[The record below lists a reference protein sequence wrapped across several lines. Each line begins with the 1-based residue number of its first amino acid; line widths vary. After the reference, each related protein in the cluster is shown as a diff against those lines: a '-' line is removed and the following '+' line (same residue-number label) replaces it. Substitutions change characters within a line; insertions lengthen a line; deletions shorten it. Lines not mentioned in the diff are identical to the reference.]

1 MRLSKEIH
9 TKVVHPKMMLV
20 GFYLPVRLGVRVSE
34 LCIKIHGVGKSIP
47 VQLEGS
53 EFQKEK
59 EKNTWVY
66 KKLPVRLSKELHIKV
81 VHPKM
86 MLVGFSL
93 PVRLGV
99 RVSEWCIKTHG

>member
-53 EFQKEK
+53 EFQKVK
-59 EKNTWVY
+59 EKKYAGIQKTTRAVAGTVVVT
-66 KKLPVRLSKELHIKV
+66 KRDLPNDNASRFLYTRVVRGCCS
-81 VHPKM
+81 
-86 MLVGFSL
+86 
-93 PVRLGV
+93 
-99 RVSEWCIKTHG
+99 